1 VSSSSG
7 LTPAY
12 RPWVRAR
19 HPLAKIHD
27 LHNAAGFLKGDGETV
42 SLIRAFDWASTALGP
57 LEDWP
62 QSLKTA
68 TALVLLSPVPI
79 VMLWGEDGYMI
90 YNDAY
95 SVFAGARHPALL
107 GTKVREGWP
116 EVAAFNDHVM
126 KVGLSGQTLSYK
138 DQELVLHRSGAP
150 EKVWMNLDYSPVLG
164 DDGEPAGV
172 IAIVVETTAGVQARR
187 RLTAER
193 EQFAR
198 LFDQAPTF
206 MALLTGPEH
215 RIALANPAY
224 HKLIG
229 HRPIIGKTVAEAL
242 PDAAAQGFLS
252 LLDDVYR
259 SGQAYSATGAKYA
272 VQAEPGGPIA
282 ESYVDFVF
290 QPIVDAHGAVS
301 GIFVQG
307 ADVTA
312 GMAGEAS
319 LRDNE
324 DRNRQILDSA
334 IDYAIIAI
342 DRAGLVTRWNEGAH
356 RIFGWSEADMLGRT
370 LERVFTPEDV
380 AVGRLHREM
389 QTALQTGRGGDERWH
404 IRRNGERFWALGEMT
419 TLRGRDDAIVGF
431 VKVLCDRTAQ
441 RMAEE
446 ARDRNE
452 AALKELAETLEQ
464 RVEARTRELRDSKDF
479 ARLALSAIDGVGV
492 WTHDIVQDRVVC
504 DANIAALYDIDPE
517 EGAAGVSPAR
527 FLQNIHPD
535 DAAYVA
541 ANIARGLVN
550 PGDQEMEYRIRHG
563 DGSIRWVLS
572 RGHTYFDEA
581 GKAVRRTGVGVDMTK
596 QRLLEE
602 QFRQS
607 QKMEA
612 VGQLTGGLAHDF
624 NNMLTGITGSLE
636 MLQTRIAQGKIGA
649 VDRYVAA
656 AQGAARR
663 AAALTHRLLA
673 FSRRQTLDP
682 KPTDVNRLISDM
694 EELVRRTV
702 GPLVEIEV
710 VNASGLWPVL
720 VDQNQLENA
729 LLNLCINA
737 RDAMPEGGRIV
748 IATANLELDGAA
760 AAERDLAPGSY
771 ISLSVSDTG
780 AGMTPDVMARAFDP
794 FFTTKPLGEG
804 TGLGLSMIY
813 GFVRQSGGQVAIDSA
828 VGQGTT
834 MRLYL
839 PRDHS
844 GSAIEASPRDVNQTA
859 VRGDGEVV
867 LVIDDEPTIRMLIGE
882 ALEAFDYVGIEAG
895 DGPTGLRI
903 LQSQAK
909 IDLLITDVGLPGGM
923 NGRQVADAARVLR
936 PDLKVLF
943 ITGFAETAIIGDGHL
958 DPGMEILTKPFA
970 LDVLTSR
977 IRRLVES

>member
-1 VSSSSG
+1 M
-7 LTPAY
+7 A
-12 RPWVRAR
+12 
-19 HPLAKIHD
+19 
-27 LHNAAGFLKGDGETV
+27 
-42 SLIRAFDWASTALGP
+42 SLIRSFDWAATALGP
-57 LEDWP
+57 FDRWP

-68 TALVLLSPVPI
+68 TALLLLSPVPI
-79 VMLWGEDGYMI
+79 VMLWGPDGYMI

-95 SVFAGARHPALL
+95 SGFAGARHPALL
-107 GTKVREGWP
+107 GSKVREGWP
-116 EVAAFNDHVM
+116 EVAAFNDNVM
-126 KVGLSGQTLSYK
+126 TVGLAGGALSYK
-138 DQELVLHRSGAP
+138 DQELILHRSGAP
-150 EKVWMNLDYSPVLG
+150 ETVWMNLDYSPVLG

-215 RIALANPAY
+215 QIQLANPGY
-224 HKLIG
+224 HKLVG

-242 PDAAAQGFLS
+242 PDAAAQGFLR

-259 SGQAYSATGAKYA
+259 SGLAYAATGVKYE
-272 VQAEPGGPIA
+272 VQAEPDGPVA
-282 ESYVDFVF
+282 ETYVDFVF
-290 QPIVDAHGAVS
+290 QPIVDANGVVS

-312 GMAGEAS
+312 RMAGEAS
-319 LRDNE
+319 LRANE

-342 DRAGLVTRWNEGAH
+342 DRQGLVTRWNEGAAH
-356 RIFGWSEADMLGRT
+356 IFGWSEAEMLGRT

-380 AVGRLHREM
+380 AEGRLDTEM

-419 TLRGRDDAIVGF
+419 TLRGQDDAIVGF
-431 VKVLCDRTAQ
+431 VKVLCDRTEQ
-441 RMAEE
+441 RVAEE

-464 RVEARTRELRDSKDF
+464 RVEARTRELRDSMDF

-492 WTHDIVQDRVVC
+492 WTYDIADDRVFC
-504 DANIAALYDIDPE
+504 DANIAALYDIDPRA
-517 EGAAGVSPAR
+517 GAAGVSQER
-527 FLQNIHPD
+527 FLKNLHPD
-535 DAAYVA
+535 DVAQVA
-541 ANIARGLVN
+541 AAIARGLAH
-550 PGDQEMEYRIRHG
+550 PGDMEMEYRIRHR
-563 DGSIRWVLS
+563 DGSTRWVLS
-572 RGHTYFDEA
+572 RSHTYFDA
-581 GKAVRRTGVGVDMTK
+581 GGKAVRRTGVGVDMTK
-596 QRLLEE
+596 QRQLEE

-636 MLQTRIAQGKIGA
+636 MLQTRIAQGQMDA
-649 VDRYVAA
+649 VDRYVVA

-682 KPTDVNRLISDM
+682 KPTDVNRLILDM

-702 GPLVEIEV
+702 GPLVAIEV
-710 VNASGLWPVL
+710 VGESRLWPIL
-720 VDQNQLENA
+720 VDPNQLENA

-748 IATANLELDGAA
+748 IETANQALDADT
-760 AAERDLAPGSY
+760 AAERDLQPGAY
-771 ISLSVSDTG
+771 ITLSVTDTG
-780 AGMTPDVMARAFDP
+780 AGMTPEVMARAFDP

-813 GFVRQSGGQVAIDSA
+813 GFVRQSGGQVAIESE
-828 VGQGTT
+828 VGRGTV

-839 PRDHS
+839 PRDES
-844 GSAIEASPRDVNQTA
+844 GSAVEPSAQPPNEAAPWGS
-859 VRGDGEVV
+859 GEVV
-867 LVIDDEPTIRMLIGE
+867 LVIDDEPTIRMLICE
-882 ALEAFDYVGIEAG
+882 ALETFGYLSVEAG
-895 DGPTGLRI
+895 DGQSGLRI

-958 DPGMEILTKPFA
+958 DPGMEIITKPFA
-970 LDVLTSR
+970 LDVLTQR
-977 IRRLVES
+977 LRRMVER

>member
-1 VSSSSG
+1 M
-7 LTPAY
+7 L
-12 RPWVRAR
+12 
-19 HPLAKIHD
+19 
-27 LHNAAGFLKGDGETV
+27 
-42 SLIRAFDWASTALGP
+42 
-57 LEDWP
+57 
-62 QSLKTA
+62 
-68 TALVLLSPVPI
+68 LLSPVPI

-95 SVFAGARHPALL
+95 SSFAGGRHPALL
-107 GTKVREGWP
+107 GSKVREGWP

-138 DQELVLHRSGAP
+138 DQELILHRSGAP
-150 EKVWMNLDYSPVLG
+150 ETVWMNLDYSPVLG

-215 RIALANPAY
+215 TIELANPGY

-229 HRPIIGKTVAEAL
+229 HRAIIGKTVADAL
-242 PDAAAQGFLS
+242 PDATDQGFVQ
-252 LLDDVYR
+252 LLDEVYR
-259 SGQAYSATGAKYA
+259 SGVAYSATGAKYE
-272 VQAEPGGPIA
+272 VQAEPGGPVA
-282 ESYVDFVF
+282 ERYVDFVF
-290 QPIVDAHGAVS
+290 QPIVDAQGAVS

-312 GMAGEAS
+312 RMAGESS
-319 LRDNE
+319 LRANE
-324 DRNRQILDSA
+324 VRNRQILDSA

-342 DRAGLVTRWNEGAH
+342 DPRGLITRWNEGAA
-356 RIFGWSEADMLGRT
+356 RIFGWSEAEMLGRT
-370 LERVFTPEDV
+370 LERIFTPEDV
-380 AVGRLHREM
+380 AAERLDKEM
-389 QTALQTGRGGDERWH
+389 RAALRTGRGGDERWH

-419 TLRGRDDAIVGF
+419 TLRGQDDAIVGF
-431 VKVLCDRTAQ
+431 VKVLRDRTEQ
-441 RMAEE
+441 RLAEE

-464 RVEARTRELRDSKDF
+464 RVEARTRELRDSMDF

-492 WTHDIVQDRVVC
+492 WTYDIGEDRFVC

-517 EGAAGVSPAR
+517 AAALGVHRDA
-527 FLQNIHPD
+527 FLKNLHPD
-535 DAAYVA
+535 DVA
-541 ANIARGLVN
+541 LVEATMARGLVN
-550 PGDQEMEYRIRHG
+550 PGDLEMEYRIRHK
-563 DGSIRWVLS
+563 DGSTRWVLS
-572 RGHTYFDEA
+572 RGHTYFDAA

-596 QRLLEE
+596 QRTLEE

-624 NNMLTGITGSLE
+624 NNLLTGISGSLE
-636 MLQTRIAQGKIGA
+636 MLQTRVAQGKHDAI
-649 VDRYVAA
+649 DRYVTA

-682 KPTDVNRLISDM
+682 KPTDVNRLISELED
-694 EELVRRTV
+694 LVRRTV

-710 VNASGLWPVL
+710 VGADGLWPVL
-720 VDQNQLENA
+720 VDPNQLENA
-729 LLNLCINA
+729 LLNLCLNA
-737 RDAMPEGGRIV
+737 RDAMPYGGRIT
-748 IATANLELDGAA
+748 IATGNHELDAA
-760 AAERDLAPGSY
+760 AADWDLPPGTY
-771 ISLSVSDTG
+771 ISLSVTDTG
-780 AGMTPDVMARAFDP
+780 SGMTPEVIARAFDP

-813 GFVRQSGGQVAIDSA
+813 GFVRQSGGHVAIESE
-828 VGQGTT
+828 VGWGTT
-834 MRLYL
+834 MRLYF

-844 GSAIEASPRDVNQTA
+844 GIAADSPPPSPVETA
-859 VRGDGEVV
+859 PRRAGEVV
-867 LVIDDEPTIRMLIGE
+867 LVIDDEPTIRMLVCE
-882 ALEAFDYVGIEAG
+882 VLEAFGYLGIEAG
-895 DGPTGLRI
+895 DGPSGLRV
-903 LQSQAK
+903 LQSKAK

-923 NGRQVADAARVLR
+923 NGRQVAEAARSLR

-943 ITGFAETAIIGDGHL
+943 ITGYAETAIIGAMPL
-958 DPGMEILTKPFA
+958 DPGTEVLTKPFA
-970 LDVLTSR
+970 LDVLTAR

>member
-1 VSSSSG
+1 MG
-7 LTPAY
+7 EIEEP
-12 RPWVRAR
+12 
-19 HPLAKIHD
+19 D
-27 LHNAAGFLKGDGETV
+27 NAAGFLKGTGEMV
-42 SLIRAFDWASTALGP
+42 SLIRSFDWAATALGP
-57 LEDWP
+57 LHSWP

-68 TALVLLSPVPI
+68 TALLLLSPVPI

-95 SVFAGARHPALL
+95 SGFAGGRHPALL
-107 GTKVREGWP
+107 GSKVREGWP

-126 KVGLSGQTLSYK
+126 KVGLSGQALSYK

-150 EKVWMNLDYSPVLG
+150 ETVWMNLDYSPVLD

-187 RLTAER
+187 RLIAER

-206 MALLTGPEH
+206 MALLNGPEH
-215 RIALANPAY
+215 QIALANPGY
-224 HKLIG
+224 HQLVG

-242 PDAAAQGFLS
+242 PDATAQGFLQ

-259 SGQAYSATGAKYA
+259 SGEAYSATGAKYE
-272 VQAEPGGPIA
+272 VQAEPDGPIA
-282 ESYVDFVF
+282 ERYIDFVF
-290 QPIVDAHGAVS
+290 QPITDANGAVS

-312 GMAGEAS
+312 LATGEAS
-319 LRDNE
+319 LRANE
-324 DRNRQILDSA
+324 GRNRQILDSA

-342 DRAGLVTRWNEGAH
+342 DRQGLVTRWNEGAF

-370 LERVFTPEDV
+370 LERIFTPEDV
-380 AVGRLHREM
+380 AAERLHVEM
-389 QTALQTGRGGDERWH
+389 RAALRTGRGGDERWH
-404 IRRNGERFWALGEMT
+404 IRKTGERFWALGEMT
-419 TLRGRDDAIVGF
+419 TLRGEDDAIVGF
-431 VKVLCDRTAQ
+431 VKVLRDRTEQ
-441 RMAEE
+441 RVAEE

-464 RVEARTRELRDSKDF
+464 RVEARTRELRDSMDF

-492 WTHDIVQDRVVC
+492 WTYDFAEDRFIC
-504 DANIAALYDIDPE
+504 DANIAALYDIDAE
-517 EGAAGVSPAR
+517 EGAAGVSR
-527 FLQNIHPD
+527 EGFMKNLHPD
-535 DAAYVA
+535 DA
-541 ANIARGLVN
+541 GLVAETMARALTHA
-550 PGDQEMEYRIRHG
+550 GDLEMEYRIRHK
-563 DGSIRWVLS
+563 DGSTRWVLS
-572 RGHTYFDEA
+572 RGHTYFDAA

-636 MLQTRIAQGKIGA
+636 MLQTRLAQGKLDA
-649 VDRYVAA
+649 VERYVSA

-682 KPTDVNRLISDM
+682 KPTDVNRLVCDM

-702 GPLVEIEV
+702 GPLVSIEV
-710 VNASGLWPVL
+710 EAAHGLWPVL
-720 VDQNQLENA
+720 VDPNQLENA

-737 RDAMPEGGRIV
+737 RDAMPDGGRIT
-748 IATANLELDGAA
+748 ITTANQALDADA
-760 AAERDLAPGSY
+760 AAERDLDPGSY
-771 ISLSVSDTG
+771 ITLTVSDSG
-780 AGMTPDVMARAFDP
+780 SGMTPDVIARAFDP

-813 GFVRQSGGQVAIDSA
+813 GFVRQSGGQVAIESE
-828 VGQGTT
+828 VGRGTS
-834 MRLYL
+834 MHLYF

-844 GSAIEASPRDVNQTA
+844 GLTVDVSPQPTDETPL
-859 VRGDGEVV
+859 RGAGEVV
-867 LVIDDEPTIRMLIGE
+867 LVIDDEPTIRMLICDV
-882 ALEAFDYVGIEAG
+882 LEAFGYLGIEAS
-895 DGPTGLRI
+895 DGPSGLRI
-903 LQSQAK
+903 LQSDLR
-909 IDLLITDVGLPGGM
+909 IDLLVTDVGLPGGM
-923 NGRQVADAARVLR
+923 NGRQVADAARMLR

-943 ITGFAETAIIGDGHL
+943 ITGYAETAVIGGGHL
-958 DPGMEILTKPFA
+958 DPGMEVLTKPFA

-977 IRRLVES
+977 IRRMVEG

>member
-1 VSSSSG
+1 
-7 LTPAY
+7 
-12 RPWVRAR
+12 
-19 HPLAKIHD
+19 
-27 LHNAAGFLKGDGETV
+27 
-42 SLIRAFDWASTALGP
+42 
-57 LEDWP
+57 
-62 QSLKTA
+62 
-68 TALVLLSPVPI
+68 LLSPVPI
-79 VMLWGEDGYMI
+79 VMLWGDDGYMI

-95 SVFAGARHPALL
+95 SNFAGARHPTLL
-107 GTKVREGWP
+107 GSKVRDGWP
-116 EVAAFNDHVM
+116 EVAAFNDNVM
-126 KVGLSGQTLSYK
+126 KVGLSGRSLSYK
-138 DQELVLHRSGAP
+138 DQELILYRSGAP
-150 EKVWMNLDYSPVLG
+150 ETVWMNLDYSPVLG
-164 DDGEPAGV
+164 DDGQPAGV

-187 RLTAER
+187 RLIAER

-206 MALLTGPEH
+206 MALLNGPEH
-215 RIALANPAY
+215 RIQLANPGY
-224 HKLIG
+224 HRLVG

-242 PDAAAQGFLS
+242 PDATAQGFLG

-259 SGQAYSATGAKYA
+259 SGVAYSAIGAKYE
-272 VQAEPGGPIA
+272 VQAEDGGPIA
-282 ESYVDFVF
+282 ASYVDFVF
-290 QPIVDAHGAVS
+290 QPIVDADGAVS

-307 ADVTA
+307 VDVTA
-312 GMAGEAS
+312 RMASEAS
-319 LRDNE
+319 LRANE

-342 DRAGLVTRWNEGAH
+342 DRQGLITRWNEGATQ
-356 RIFGWSEADMLGRT
+356 IFGWSEAEMLGRT

-380 AVGRLHREM
+380 AAGRLQTEM
-389 QTALQTGRGGDERWH
+389 QAALQTGRGGDERWH
-404 IRRNGERFWALGEMT
+404 MRRTGERFWALGEMT
-419 TLRGRDDAIVGF
+419 TLRGEDDAIVGF
-431 VKVLCDRTAQ
+431 VKVLRDRTEQ
-441 RMAEE
+441 RVAEE

-464 RVEARTRELRDSKDF
+464 RVEARTRELRDSMDF

-492 WTHDIVQDRVVC
+492 WTYDVARDRFVC
-504 DANIAALYDIDPE
+504 DAKIAALYDIDPD
-517 EGAAGVSPAR
+517 EGAAGVSQAQ
-527 FLQNIHPD
+527 FLKNLHPD
-535 DAAYVA
+535 DAAPLA
-541 ANIARGLVN
+541 ATMAQGLIN
-550 PGDQEMEYRIRHG
+550 PGDLELEYRIRHR

-596 QRLLEE
+596 QRQLEE

-636 MLQTRIAQGKIGA
+636 MLQTRIAQGRLDA

-682 KPTDVNRLISDM
+682 KPTDMNQLIYDM

-702 GPLVEIEV
+702 GPLVDIEV
-710 VNASGLWPVL
+710 VGASHLWPVL
-720 VDQNQLENA
+720 IDTNQLENA

-737 RDAMPEGGRIV
+737 RDAMPNGGRIT
-748 IATANLELDGAA
+748 IETANEDLDDAA
-760 AAERDLAPGSY
+760 AAEMDLHPGPY

-780 AGMTPDVMARAFDP
+780 SGMAPEVMARAFDP

-813 GFVRQSGGQVAIDSA
+813 GFVRQSGGQVAVESE
-828 VGQGTT
+828 VGRGTV
-834 MRLYL
+834 MRLYF

-844 GSAIEASPRDVNQTA
+844 GSAIEPAPRPSNEPA
-859 VRGDGEVV
+859 PRGSGEVV
-867 LVIDDEPTIRMLIGE
+867 LVIDDEPTIRMLICE
-882 ALEAFDYVGIEAG
+882 ALEAFGYLGIEAE
-895 DGPTGLRI
+895 DGPSGLRI
-903 LQSQAK
+903 LQSKAK

-923 NGRQVADAARVLR
+923 NGRQVADAARLLR

-943 ITGFAETAIIGDGHL
+943 ITGFAETAILGDGHL
-958 DPGMEILTKPFA
+958 DPGMEVLTKPFA
-970 LDVLTSR
+970 LDVLTQR
-977 IRRLVES
+977 LRHLVER